1 MHGLP
6 TFIIQARP
14 DRAMVSERR
23 VVCWR
28 DVLKLM
34 STPGLPEVRLS
45 DTFHSTT
52 FILSETLKYLK
63 PAQRHQNQFQKL
75 KVPNSRWFF
84 AIPFLIQPLGVK
96 PGQKTYFA
104 AAAFW
109 DRRGSG
115 RGSTNGSG
123 FVQGNTGGWLS
134 GQGPG
139 GLHRWWF

>member
-34 STPGLPEVRLS
+34 YTPGLPEARLS
-45 DTFHSTT
+45 DTVHSTT

-63 PAQRHQNQFQKL
+63 PAQRRQNQFQKL

-84 AIPFLIQPLGVK
+84 AIPFWYNPLV
-96 PGQKTYFA
+96 
-104 AAAFW
+104 
-109 DRRGSG
+109 
-115 RGSTNGSG
+115 
-123 FVQGNTGGWLS
+123 
-134 GQGPG
+134 
-139 GLHRWWF
+139 